1 MDGSGLL
8 AVDQLSQAQVD
19 GVLDRPF
26 SLAKIGPVARGAF
39 SPSPGS

>member
-8 AVDQLSQAQVD
+8 AVDQLEQAQVD

-26 SLAKIGPVARGAF
+26 SLAKIVAAAPGAVA
-39 SPSPGS
+39 PPPDA